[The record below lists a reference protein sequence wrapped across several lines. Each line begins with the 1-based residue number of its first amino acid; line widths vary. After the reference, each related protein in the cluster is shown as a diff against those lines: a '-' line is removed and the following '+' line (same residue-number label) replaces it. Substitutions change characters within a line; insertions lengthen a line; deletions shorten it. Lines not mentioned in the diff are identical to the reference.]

1 MKVIVTG
8 ASGVAGK
15 SVLLECLDYNDISEV
30 LFIGRKSLEMNHL
43 KLKELIQR
51 DYSEF
56 DSVKGELNGYDTCS
70 QCMGVSSVSF
80 SKEDYFK

>member
-51 DYSEF
+51 LF
-56 DSVKGELNGYDTCS
+56 RI
-70 QCMGVSSVSF
+70 
-80 SKEDYFK
+80 